1 MKQTSECNK
10 KEADADIEN
19 KLAVTMGRGKWR
31 EALQGQRDQPLC
43 IK

>member
-19 KLAVTMGRGKWR
+19 KLAVTNGKREVGRGTT
-31 EALQGQRDQPLC
+31 EAEGPTTM
-43 IK
+43 